1 MGYKVPDYALL
12 YAHISIGNIEVLTSD
27 LPSSDSN
34 TAVLSS
40 SRQSRISINSFCRS
54 LMTQSVALLTITTP
68 LSTVHHVVS
77 SRT

>member
-34 TAVLSS
+34 TVVLSS
-40 SRQSRISINSFCRS
+40 SRRLRISINSFCRS

>member
-34 TAVLSS
+34 PVFLSS
-40 SRQSRISINSFCRS
+40 SRSRISINSFCRS

>member
-34 TAVLSS
+34 TVVLSS
-40 SRQSRISINSFCRS
+40 SHRSRISINSFCRS

>member
-34 TAVLSS
+34 TVVLESIEDQHKFILPVIDDPKCRIADHHDPTFNSS
-40 SRQSRISINSFCRS
+40 PCLF
-54 LMTQSVALLTITTP
+54 LP
-68 LSTVHHVVS
+68 
-77 SRT
+77 